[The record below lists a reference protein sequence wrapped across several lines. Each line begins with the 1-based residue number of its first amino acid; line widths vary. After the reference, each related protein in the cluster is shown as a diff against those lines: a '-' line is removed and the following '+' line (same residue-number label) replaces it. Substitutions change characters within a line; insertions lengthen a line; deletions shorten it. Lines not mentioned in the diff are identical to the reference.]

1 MPKLVQFKVTKCD
14 LKQTNQIQR
23 KILVSRGLRDAR
35 LRSGKTLRS
44 TTKQLNQQLK
54 RNVNRF
60 PRDFAFQLTLEE
72 AKNVAALRP
81 QNATLK
87 RGHHIKHPPH
97 VFTEHGAITRSG
109 SRKPIAFP
117 DPRILA
123 IYH

>member
-23 KILVSRGLRDAR
+23 KILVSRGLRVMLDSDLAK
-35 LRSGKTLRS
+35 LYGV

-72 AKNVAALRP
+72 AKNVAALR
-81 QNATLK
+81 
-87 RGHHIKHPPH
+87 
-97 VFTEHGAITRSG
+97 S
-109 SRKPIAFP
+109 
-117 DPRILA
+117 
-123 IYH
+123 